1 MCRNGDPDGNS
12 LSFSSESKSGS
23 RRRQLLQT
31 LVSRPKRWV
40 FGDHHPPGRTS
51 KKSEA
56 ARLNQFLQAGIREGL
71 WVIIYI
77 EIRWSAWVHPPFKY
91 TPTMYDHR
99 IIGIM
104 MIHKWM
110 GSNKPIWT
118 VIWTSRKLQNLSRSR
133 PCVDST
139 IRPVLVDLN
148 AWCHS
153 IVTIRHRNYRWMV
166 RLLLMMMMMRMRRR
180 RTPTTILIHTH
191 ILYAYPAH
199 TLLLLLRLLRLLRLL
214 LLLPLLLLLLGGCGC
229 GRGRGPQYVST
240 ISCLLGVADDHI
252 RRWVDVLPWCLFP
265 QPILYH
271 PRPLRTVLGPCK
283 QIQFWMG
290 ESSFPLFNWW
300 FFSFFYLSIFIFFW
314 IIQIAFCFRWNHFS
328 WLIPVCRVLPV
339 NSSRLVDIFL
349 RKDHR
354 FGCFIS
360 PCLGPHLCSPLPRTT
375 GAAVAMATTAT
386 PSTFVSTATRAAT
399 RPRPR
404 RPAWRRRWPCWP
416 GGGGKPQ
423 PAGPQTWKVGWGVGR
438 FNGINGG

>member
-1 MCRNGDPDGNS
+1 M
-12 LSFSSESKSGS
+12 
-23 RRRQLLQT
+23 
-31 LVSRPKRWV
+31 
-40 FGDHHPPGRTS
+40 
-51 KKSEA
+51 
-56 ARLNQFLQAGIREGL
+56 
-71 WVIIYI
+71 
-77 EIRWSAWVHPPFKY
+77 
-91 TPTMYDHR
+91 
-99 IIGIM
+99 
-104 MIHKWM
+104 
-110 GSNKPIWT
+110 
-118 VIWTSRKLQNLSRSR
+118 
-133 PCVDST
+133 
-139 IRPVLVDLN
+139 
-148 AWCHS
+148 
-153 IVTIRHRNYRWMV
+153 
-166 RLLLMMMMMRMRRR
+166 
-180 RTPTTILIHTH
+180 H
-191 ILYAYPAH
+191 ILHIRCCFCY
-199 TLLLLLRLLRLLRLL
+199 
-214 LLLPLLLLLLGGCGC
+214 GCCGC
-229 GRGRGPQYVST
+229 CCCCRCCCCCWVVVVAVVVVVLNTFLPFLVCWESPT
-240 ISCLLGVADDHI
+240 IISAGEWMYCLGA
-252 RRWVDVLPWCLFP
+252 LFP